1 MKAIQRNAA
10 LSMKGGGGDDALQLL
25 LYSFTLSE
33 LAPHVSKGIEIEL
46 ESLGSKLIQIRRSAY
61 DQRFSANARHFI
73 ERVVLDWGKG
83 HRNWDR
89 VKKGQIAL
97 SRKIHE
103 IIPILNRESPA
114 ELARQLDGCVSGLRL
129 SYASKLLRMLCP
141 DRFAVLD
148 SMLEEALGIARNP
161 SGYEL
166 LCSELA
172 QFIEQHEPRVG
183 GKLMRVAD
191 LELAIYRLNQQRRE
205 GKVRKVSSD

>member
-1 MKAIQRNAA
+1 MKTIQRNAA
-10 LSMKGGGGDDALQLL
+10 LSIKGGGGDDGFQLL
-25 LYSFTLSE
+25 LYSFTRSE
-33 LAPHVSKGIEIEL
+33 LEPHVSKGMEIEL
-46 ESLGSKLIQIRRSAY
+46 ESLGSKLIQIRRPAY
-61 DQRFSANARHFI
+61 NQRFSKDARHFI

-83 HRNWDR
+83 HRNWGR
-89 VKKGQIAL
+89 VKKGQAAL

-103 IIPILNRESPA
+103 IIPILTKESPA
-114 ELARQLDGCVSGLRL
+114 QLARQIDGCVSGLRL
-129 SYASKLLRMLCP
+129 SYASKLLRMLFP
-141 DRFAVLD
+141 QRFAVLD

-172 QFIEQHEPRVG
+172 RFIERHEPCID

-205 GKVRKVSSD
+205 GKVRNASPQ